1 VSPRVTWPSRLSPVP
16 HTSGYN
22 FTEATA
28 HAQNTTLSPPNSNP
42 NPNPDADQD
51 TPAPQAVRPPPR
63 AASPGSVLGLGPHVI
78 ARRPPVALCRIII
91 AFAPKGLCAANA
103 RSLARS
109 IESLSCAG
117 MVNTVKAP
125 PAQPATRRSDLHCTC
140 CGGALAP
147 HACEVQVWT
156 TPPHPRPR
164 QEREARLAPSV
175 LSSAMRT
182 TSSTSPPPRGNARSY
197 RGRTHVGAQA
207 RSAHAIGAERVARGC
222 DGSERLRRP
231 AQARSAVGAQRR
243 RRAAPCA
250 ESRARSA
257 RRISSSPQAP
267 GAQRPRHRRSA
278 RRPQLACWRG
288 LCTRKGVQPWP
299 WPESSFHWLAERTA
313 VL

>member
-1 VSPRVTWPSRLSPVP
+1 MSPRVTWPSRLSPVP

-147 HACEVQVWT
+147 HASTEVT
-156 TPPHPRPR
+156 
-164 QEREARLAPSV
+164 ARAHIAPGKTWMPLNV
-175 LSSAMRT
+175 RIDANDRGD
-182 TSSTSPPPRGNARSY
+182 SPSSY
-197 RGRTHVGAQA
+197 RAWHWSPRDVSRYHLKHA
-207 RSAHAIGAERVARGC
+207 RWQ
-222 DGSERLRRP
+222 P
-231 AQARSAVGAQRR
+231 
-243 RRAAPCA
+243 
-250 ESRARSA
+250 
-257 RRISSSPQAP
+257 
-267 GAQRPRHRRSA
+267 
-278 RRPQLACWRG
+278 LAGTC
-288 LCTRKGVQPWP
+288 
-299 WPESSFHWLAERTA
+299 S
-313 VL
+313 